1 MISKGI
7 CLMTRAMKDSG
18 IEWIG
23 QIPENWNISK
33 LKNIAKIKTGN
44 TPSKENGENYYA
56 SEGLLWVK
64 PDNLLAFSYIKNT
77 KEFLSDAGK
86 SIARVVPA
94 FTPLVCCI
102 GSIGKFGI
110 ANQEVSF
117 NQQINAVLFHPD
129 KINSKYG
136 LYYISCQ
143 EEQHWFYSNGNV
155 VKILNTEEQGKI
167 LFPLPPLSEQKK
179 IADYLDKRCEKIDT
193 AIDNQKQIIEK
204 LKEYK
209 QSLIT
214 ETVTKGLNP
223 NVKLKDSEIEWIGS
237 IPEHWNIR
245 KAKHFLRQK
254 GIKNKPNEE
263 VLSLYRDLGV
273 VIKSSREDNF
283 NVTSENTENYKFVE
297 ENDVVINKMKTW
309 QGSIAVSNY
318 QGIVSP
324 AYYVCEFTIKVFSRY
339 IHYLLRNKA
348 YIPEYRRLSEGIRI
362 GQWDLGYDDFKNI
375 PYIFPPLSEQKEIA
389 EYLDKK
395 CNQIDE
401 AIKQKEETISKLEE
415 YKKSLIFECVTGKKE
430 VA

>member
-1 MISKGI
+1 
-7 CLMTRAMKDSG
+7 MTRAMKDSG

-179 IADYLDKRCEKIDT
+179 
-193 AIDNQKQIIEK
+193 
-204 LKEYK
+204 
-209 QSLIT
+209 
-214 ETVTKGLNP
+214 
-223 NVKLKDSEIEWIGS
+223 
-237 IPEHWNIR
+237 
-245 KAKHFLRQK
+245 
-254 GIKNKPNEE
+254 
-263 VLSLYRDLGV
+263 
-273 VIKSSREDNF
+273 
-283 NVTSENTENYKFVE
+283 
-297 ENDVVINKMKTW
+297 
-309 QGSIAVSNY
+309 
-318 QGIVSP
+318 
-324 AYYVCEFTIKVFSRY
+324 
-339 IHYLLRNKA
+339 
-348 YIPEYRRLSEGIRI
+348 
-362 GQWDLGYDDFKNI
+362 
-375 PYIFPPLSEQKEIA
+375 
-389 EYLDKK
+389 
-395 CNQIDE
+395 
-401 AIKQKEETISKLEE
+401 
-415 YKKSLIFECVTGKKE
+415 
-430 VA
+430 

>member
-179 IADYLDKRCEKIDT
+179 IADYLDKRCEEIDT

-214 ETVTKGLNP
+214 ETVTKGLTP
-223 NVKLKDSEIEWIGS
+223 NVKLKDSGIEWIGS
-237 IPEHWNIR
+237 IPEHWNIIR
-245 KAKHFLRQK
+245 
-254 GIKNKPNEE
+254 GKNA
-263 VLSLYRDLGV
+263 LSLMHRPVSSDMEVITCFRDGEVILRKYR
-273 VIKSSREDNF
+273 REKGFTFSDK
-283 NVTSENTENYKFVE
+283 E
-297 ENDVVINKMKTW
+297 I
-309 QGSIAVSNY
+309 GY
-318 QGIVSP
+318 QGIKVGDLVIHGMDGFAGAIGISKSYGKGSP
-324 AYYVCEFTIKVFSRY
+324 VLNVCNAKDGINLDY
-339 IHYLLRNKA
+339 ICYFLRNMA
-348 YIPEYRRLSEGIRI
+348 DRNLFIALSTGIRERSC
-362 GQWDLGYDDFKNI
+362 DLKWNKI
-375 PYIFPPLSEQKEIA
+375 ANLLLPQPPLSEQKEIA

-395 CNQIDE
+395 CNKIDA

>member
-1 MISKGI
+1 
-7 CLMTRAMKDSG
+7 MTRAMKDSG

-23 QIPENWNISK
+23 QIPENYTICKVKNIFKIGRGRVIAQTELKDNGLYPVYSSQTLNNGCMGYINTYDFDKPQLTWTTDGANAGTVFLRTGKYNCTNVCGTLSPITKICNLSYMLYNISYIAFFHK
-33 LKNIAKIKTGN
+33 RIDTNGYKIMNNEMGNI
-44 TPSKENGENYYA
+44 E
-56 SEGLLWVK
+56 
-64 PDNLLAFSYIKNT
+64 
-77 KEFLSDAGK
+77 
-86 SIARVVPA
+86 
-94 FTPLVCCI
+94 
-102 GSIGKFGI
+102 
-110 ANQEVSF
+110 
-117 NQQINAVLFHPD
+117 
-129 KINSKYG
+129 
-136 LYYISCQ
+136 
-143 EEQHWFYSNGNV
+143 
-155 VKILNTEEQGKI
+155 IL
-167 LFPLPPLSEQKK
+167 LPPLTEQKK

-223 NVKLKDSEIEWIGS
+223 NVKLKDSGIEWIGS

-395 CNQIDE
+395 CNQIDA

>member
-1 MISKGI
+1 
-7 CLMTRAMKDSG
+7 MTRAMKDSG

-23 QIPENWNISK
+23 QIPENWILTKIKYNSLIYTGNSISDNEKDNYQYQDNSVPYISTKDIDVSTNSITYDTGMFISCMDKNFKIAPKNSSLLCIEGVSARKKIGFTERDVCFVNK
-33 LKNIAKIKTGN
+33 LCCFKSLRKCLSKYMYYSLQSSSFLTDFFLSMSGLIGGVSTKQIKNIFI
-44 TPSKENGENYYA
+44 P
-56 SEGLLWVK
+56 
-64 PDNLLAFSYIKNT
+64 I
-77 KEFLSDAGK
+77 
-86 SIARVVPA
+86 
-94 FTPLVCCI
+94 
-102 GSIGKFGI
+102 
-110 ANQEVSF
+110 
-117 NQQINAVLFHPD
+117 
-129 KINSKYG
+129 
-136 LYYISCQ
+136 
-143 EEQHWFYSNGNV
+143 
-155 VKILNTEEQGKI
+155 
-167 LFPLPPLSEQKK
+167 PPLSEQKK

-223 NVKLKDSEIEWIGS
+223 NVKLKDSGIEWIGS

-375 PYIFPPLSEQKEIA
+375 PYTFPPLSEQKEIA